1 VTTESRSSTTSSA
14 APRGDRGPFRPRGP
28 RTGGRPRYV
37 PRRKVCFFCA
47 NKNEVI
53 DYKNPDKLRT
63 FVSERAKIEPR
74 RRSGSCARHQR
85 ELAIAIKRARQLA
98 LLPFV
103 PDHVFPA
110 PQPIAPVMSAPP
122 VATPVATPAP
132 APAVTPPE
140 SLQSDR

>member
-14 APRGDRGPFRPRGP
+14 APRDRGPFRPRGP

-53 DYKNPDKLRT
+53 DYKNHDKLRT
-63 FVSERAKIEPR
+63 YVSERAKIEPR
-74 RRSGSCARHQR
+74 RRSGACARHQR
-85 ELAIAIKRARQLA
+85 ELAIAIKRARQIA

-110 PQPIAPVMSAPP
+110 PQPMTPVMSAPP
-122 VATPVATPAP
+122 AAAPVTTPAP
-132 APAVTPPE
+132 AHVVSPPD
-140 SLQSDR
+140 SPQSDR